1 MKKKSD
7 GAAGWGVIA
16 PSTDLSDSDVAFKSG
31 VELLMSHTYTV
42 CVGVCREV
50 LQEVKENPAP
60 H

>member
-1 MKKKSD
+1 MNEWKKSD

-16 PSTDLSDSDVAFKSG
+16 PSTDLSDSDVAFKAG

-50 LQEVKENPAP
+50 L
-60 H
+60 